1 MACEPGQVLNADGS
15 GGGRS
20 SSGVSAENFMK
31 LQPDSIQVI
40 DIRTKTDFAKDG
52 LKGAVNIFLHDI
64 VNEADK
70 IDKSRPVYV
79 YCANGSKGSIAVM
92 VLRDLGFEVYN
103 IDGGLNAFK
112 EAGII

>member
-1 MACEPGQVLNADGS
+1 MSCEPGQVLDAD
-15 GGGRS
+15 GGGRRNS
-20 SSGVSAENFMK
+20 SIISAADFMK
-31 LQPDSIQVI
+31 LQPETIQVI
-40 DIRTKTDFAKDG
+40 DIRTKNDFSKDG